1 MTGILKV
8 DQLKDN
14 AGTDIFDASGTN
26 ITIGRPTGVVKV
38 AKIPHLKV
46 GCTGA
51 LGMGGANDYIRYN
64 SFASNNVFGGED
76 NMNAYSTA
84 DARYTIPAGCSGL
97 WHISASL
104 YTTTNNVNQ
113 LAVNVNGTRE
123 DAIGSDAGSTNMNQ
137 GAIVKRLAAG
147 DLIRIYAFYSSG
159 NITTQANPY
168 HTWWEMTFLG

>member
-26 ITIGRPTGVVKV
+26 ITIGRPTGIVKI

-46 GCTGA
+46 GASGA
-51 LGMGGANDYIRYN
+51 LGMGGSNDYIRYN

-84 DARYTIPAGCSGL
+84 DARYTIPADCSGL
-97 WHISASL
+97 WHISAAL
-104 YTTTNNVNQ
+104 YTTSANVNQ

-123 DAIGSDAGSTNMNQ
+123 DALGSDNGTSPMNQ
-137 GAIVKRLAAG
+137 GSIVKRLEAG
-147 DLIRIYAFYSSG
+147 DLIRIFAFYGS
-159 NITTQANPY
+159 NITTQGNPY

>member
-14 AGTDIFDASGTN
+14 AGADIFDASGNN
-26 ITIGRPTGVVKV
+26 ITIGRSTGIVKI

-46 GCTGA
+46 GASGA
-51 LGMGGANDYIRYN
+51 LSMGGSNDYIRYN
-64 SFASNNVFGGED
+64 SFTSNNVFEGED

-104 YTTTNNVNQ
+104 YTTTSNVNQ
-113 LAVNVNGTRE
+113 LAIQVNGTRK
-123 DAIGSDAGSTNMNQ
+123 DAIGSDNGTSPMNQ
-137 GAIVKRLAAG
+137 GAMVKRLTAG
-147 DLIRIYAFYSSG
+147 DQIRILAFYASAV
-159 NITTQANPY
+159 TTQGNPY